1 MWLLTMLFMAVISTL
16 IWYIWENG
24 DKYRVDILV
33 LVSWGTVIMVFADH
47 LMGYI
52 EEGVFLDT
60 SSNAL
65 LLGFLLAIF
74 ALLLWAIAL
83 IIKDP
88 KEKIWKRLK
97 AEAS

>member
-1 MWLLTMLFMAVISTL
+1 MAVMSTL
-16 IWYIWENG
+16 LWYIWEKG
-24 DKYRVDILV
+24 DEYRVDILA

-65 LLGFLLAIF
+65 LLGFLLATF
-74 ALLLWAIAL
+74 ALMLWAIAL
-83 IIKDP
+83 IIEDP
-88 KEKIWKRLK
+88 KGKIWKRVR
-97 AEAS
+97 AET

>member
-16 IWYIWENG
+16 LWYIWEKG
-24 DKYRVDILV
+24 DEYRVDILA

-60 SSNAL
+60 SANAL
-65 LLGFLLAIF
+65 MLGFLLPIF

-83 IIKDP
+83 IIEDP
-88 KEKIWKRLK
+88 KGKIWKSLR
-97 AEAS
+97 AEM

>member
-16 IWYIWENG
+16 LWYIWEKG
-24 DKYRVDILV
+24 DEYRVDILA

-60 SSNAL
+60 SANAL
-65 LLGFLLAIF
+65 MLGFLLPIF

-83 IIKDP
+83 IIEDP
-88 KEKIWKRLK
+88 KGKIWKSLR
-97 AEAS
+97 AET